1 MRKAIRIVSTLT
13 VAGFLLGSGP
23 PAVAE
28 DPYEINIMVS
38 LSGPLAFLG
47 KEEAES
53 VRGVEGVVN
62 RTGGIRGRPVKF
74 VVNDVQTN
82 PVIAVQVANQLLAK
96 RVPVILG
103 PDSTASAAAIEPLVK
118 DTVVLYAF
126 TPSIH
131 PQAGSYVFSSF
142 ISTRDL
148 AVAGLRFLRKRGV
161 KRLAVINSS
170 DTAGVDNLEQVQNAV
185 SLPENKGVELV
196 AIEHFAQSDVNVAAQ
211 VARLKAATPQAVYIQ
226 TTGTGF
232 GTVLHAMHDG
242 GLDVPVITNA
252 GNIITA
258 QMAQYEAFL
267 PREVYF
273 TGGRF
278 LAQNAARPGPV
289 RDAQQIFYR
298 AMREQGAVGLDVGTN
313 IPWDTAWIVI
323 SALRKF
329 GTGMTAAQLHDY
341 IETLHGFAGINGIID
356 FRDGSQ
362 RGLTASAALVVRWV
376 PTSKTWL
383 PQ

>member
-1 MRKAIRIVSTLT
+1 MRIFSVFVITACLFGT
-13 VAGFLLGSGP
+13 VP
-23 PAVAE
+23 PALAE
-28 DPYEINIMVS
+28 DPYEINAMVS

-53 VRGVEGVVN
+53 LRGVEAVVN

-74 VVNDVQTN
+74 VINDVQTN

-96 RVPVILG
+96 HVPVILG

-161 KRLAVINSS
+161 KRLAVINST
-170 DTAGVDNLEQVQNAV
+170 DTAGVDNLEQVQAAV
-185 SLPENKGVELV
+185 GLPENRGVEIV
-196 AIEHFAQSDVNVAAQ
+196 TVEHFAQSDVNVAAQ
-211 VARLKAATPQAVYIQ
+211 VARLKAATPQAIYIQ

-232 GTVLHAMHDG
+232 GTVMRAMHDT

-258 QMAQYEAFL
+258 QMVQYEPFL
-267 PREVYF
+267 PTEAYF

-278 LAQNAARPGPV
+278 LAQSAARPGPV
-289 RDAQQIFYR
+289 RDAQQAFYR
-298 AMREQGAVGLDVGTN
+298 AMREQNTVGLDVGTN
-313 IPWDTAWIVI
+313 IPWDSAWIVV
-323 SALRKF
+323 SALRTF
-329 GTGMTAAQLHDY
+329 GTGLTATQLHDY
-341 IETLHGFAGINGIID
+341 IESLHGFAGINGIFD

-362 RGLTASAALVVRWV
+362 RGLTPSAALVVRWN
-376 PTSKTWL
+376 PAAKSWL